1 MLRNQVR
8 DDFSKSS
15 PSVLGKLTGRFDTIL
30 STLKRTLRTIV
41 VDDIARRAFV
51 NNAFDGALT
60 IFGILMGYVVL
71 GQVDPKAIISAGLG
85 ASLAMGMSGTFGR
98 FFSERAERKNDLH
111 EIERHLY
118 IDLSDSFLAHQSDSK
133 TRFVSMVDG
142 VSPAMT
148 GFIPLLPFFAALG
161 SAIPVQ
167 TAIVAS
173 FTLDFII
180 LFTLG
185 LFLGKISDE
194 NIWKHGVVMVGI
206 GLITGIL
213 IFLGSYVISLF

>member
-1 MLRNQVR
+1 
-8 DDFSKSS
+8 
-15 PSVLGKLTGRFDTIL
+15 LTGRFETIS
-30 STLKRTLRTIV
+30 STVQRALRNIV
-41 VDDIARRAFV
+41 LDDIARRAFV

-98 FFSERAERKNDLH
+98 YFSERAERKNDLH

-118 IDLSDSFLAHQSDSK
+118 IDLSNSFLAHQSDSK
-133 TRFVSMVDG
+133 TKFVSIVDG
-142 VSPAMT
+142 VSPAVT
-148 GFIPLLPFFAALG
+148 AFIPLLPFFIALG
-161 SAIPVQ
+161 TALPVQ

-173 FTLDFII
+173 FALDFVI

-194 NIWKHGVVMVGI
+194 NIWTHGVVMVGI
-206 GLITGIL
+206 GLITGVL